1 MNVEKSEIICQ
12 GKFLKLKREY
22 TDRGIWESVDMGG
35 HTETAVVI
43 AVTKDN
49 EVLLEKHYRVPVRK
63 YVIELPAGLV
73 DDESPEECAR
83 RELLEET
90 GYEAQELIYLFKGVI
105 CQGLTRMVSYYF
117 YAPNVVYKDE
127 QNLEPTE
134 EIEILKIPLNEL
146 DDFLFNL
153 PDNLILS
160 SNVLS
165 VVYSLRKY
173 LGKY

>member
-1 MNVEKSEIICQ
+1 MKVINSEIICK

-22 TDRGIWESVDMGG
+22 TDRGIWESVDFGG
-35 HTETAVVI
+35 HTKSAVVI
-43 AVTKDN
+43 ALTPQN

-90 GYEAQELIYLFKGVI
+90 GYEAKELIYLFKGVI
-105 CQGLTRMVSYYF
+105 CQGLTEMESYYF
-117 YAPNVVYKDE
+117 YAPNAVLKGE
-127 QNLEPTE
+127 QKLEPSE
-134 EIEILKIPLNEL
+134 EIEILKVPWKNL
-146 DDFLFNL
+146 DNFLFNL
-153 PDNLILS
+153 PEDTILS

-165 VVYSLRKY
+165 VVYALKRYLEKY
-173 LGKY
+173 

>member
-1 MNVEKSEIICQ
+1 MKVEKSEIICQ
-12 GKFLKLKREY
+12 GKFLKLKRDY

-73 DDESPEECAR
+73 DDESPEKCAR

-90 GYEAQELIYLFKGVI
+90 GYEAKELIYLFKGVI

-117 YAPNVVYKDE
+117 YAPNVVYRGE

-153 PDNLILS
+153 PGNLILS

>member
-1 MNVEKSEIICQ
+1 MKVEKEEIICQ

-22 TDRGIWESVDMGG
+22 TERGIWESVDMGG
-35 HTETAVVI
+35 HKETAVVL
-43 AVTKDN
+43 AVTENN

-90 GYEAQELIYLFKGVI
+90 GYEANELIYLFKGVV
-105 CQGLTRMVSYYF
+105 CQGLTRMESYYF

-134 EIEILKIPLNEL
+134 EIEILKVPMEEL
-146 DDFLFNL
+146 EDFLFNL
-153 PDNLILS
+153 PEDLILS

-165 VVYSLRKY
+165 VVYSLRRY

>member
-43 AVTKDN
+43 AVTEEN

-90 GYEAQELIYLFKGVI
+90 GYEVKELIYLFKGAI
-105 CQGLTRMVSYYF
+105 CQGLTRMESYYF
-117 YAPNVVYKDE
+117 YAPNVVYRSA

-134 EIEILKIPLNEL
+134 EIEILKIPLDEL

-153 PDNLILS
+153 PEGLILG

-165 VVYSLRKY
+165 VVYSLRRYLRKY
-173 LGKY
+173 